1 MKECTHLR
9 LGQGVYLLTVERHIF
24 CIDGILSF
32 ETRAESRLLRTLGAD
47 IVGMSTVPEIIV
59 ARHAGIRILA
69 MSLVTNC
76 AVLEPT
82 PRGDSVLVE
91 GEVDD
96 EKMNKV
102 IELGKANHE
111 EVLASGREAADDMQ
125 RLIEMFI
132 NNLVDAGV
140 V

>member
-1 MKECTHLR
+1 MKGFTHLC
-9 LGQGVYLLTVERHIF
+9 LGQGVYLPTIGGHIF
-24 CIDGILSF
+24 YIDGVHSY
-32 ETRAESRLLRTLGAD
+32 ETRAECRLLRTLGAD
-47 IVGMSTVPEIIV
+47 VVGMSTVPEVIV

-91 GEVDD
+91 DEVND
-96 EKMNKV
+96 EQINKV

-111 EVLASGREAADDMQ
+111 EVLASGKEAAGDMQ
-125 RLIEMFI
+125 RLVGMFI
-132 NNLVDAGV
+132 DNL
-140 V
+140 

>member
-1 MKECTHLR
+1 MKGFTHLC
-9 LGQGVYLLTVERHIF
+9 LGQGVCPPTVGRHILY
-24 CIDGILSF
+24 IDGVHSF
-32 ETRAESRLLRTLGAD
+32 ETRAECRLLRTLGAD
-47 IVGMSTVPEIIV
+47 VVGMSTVPEVIV

-91 GEVDD
+91 DEVND
-96 EKMNKV
+96 EQINKV

-111 EVLASGREAADDMQ
+111 EVLASGKEAAGDMQ
-125 RLIEMFI
+125 RLVGMFVD
-132 NNLVDAGV
+132 NL
-140 V
+140 